1 MTTLLPDADLAL
13 LARGEHP
20 RPWLWLGAHPVVVAG
35 ASGVRFA
42 VWAPRASRVAV
53 VGDFNGWSGAVHP
66 MRRRATR
73 DEPDWLDAGIWEVF
87 VPGASRGQFY
97 KYEITGPDGTVQP
110 LKADPYAFRAQLRPD
125 NASIVEGLPAPH
137 ALPEGRAA
145 LNRRDA
151 PISVY
156 EVHAMSWRRDKVRDG
171 GDDGGNHGGSAAFP
185 DWDFL
190 ARELPPYVAG
200 LGFTHVELMPITEFP
215 FDGSW
220 GYQTLGLHAPTARL
234 GAPDGMHRFVDAC
247 HAAGLGVLL
256 DFVPAH
262 FPEDPHGLA
271 KFDGTPLYEYADP
284 REGWHR
290 DWRTLIYDFGKPQ
303 VRQFLCG
310 AALFWAERYGI
321 DGLRVDAVASM
332 LYRDYSRPHGE
343 WIPNIHGGTENLE
356 AIALFKRLNELLG
369 CEAPGVITIA
379 EESTAFP
386 LVSAPTSVGGLGFH
400 YKWNMGWMN
409 DTLRYM
415 REQPIH
421 RSWHHEKMSFGLVY
435 AFSENF
441 QLPLSHD
448 EVVHGKGSL
457 LGKMPGAEAA
467 EAAEAAEGA
476 DGADGAEG
484 AGGNEG
490 AEGPGSEAA
499 VRGDWQRFAQ
509 LRAYFGFMWAHPGK
523 KLLFMGQEFAQRDEW
538 HFERTL
544 PWALLDDP
552 RHAGVQRLVGDLNRR
567 YRDWPALHRLDS
579 ERDGFEWLVED
590 DVAHSVFAWV
600 RHGGAGTERGSVV
613 AVCNFTP
620 VTRVGYR
627 LRMPHGGAWRE
638 VLNTDAALY
647 GGSGVATG
655 APASAPDD
663 DPAITLTLPP
673 LATIF
678 LVPA

>member
-13 LARGEHP
+13 LARGGHP
-20 RPWLWLGAHPVVVAG
+20 RPWLWLGAHPVVLAG
-35 ASGVRFA
+35 ESGVRFA
-42 VWAPRASRVAV
+42 VWAPHASRVAV
-53 VGDFNGWSGAVHP
+53 VGDFNGWSGAAHP
-66 MRRRATR
+66 MRRR
-73 DEPDWLDAGIWEVF
+73 DEHDAGIWEVF

-97 KYEITGPDGTVQP
+97 KYEVTGPDGTVLP

-125 NASIVEGLPAPH
+125 NASIVEGLPAAHP
-137 ALPEGRAA
+137 LPRDRAS

-156 EVHAMSWRRDKVRDG
+156 EVHAMSWRSAAPGEGAHGHG
-171 GDDGGNHGGSAAFP
+171 GDAGDGDHADAKP

-190 ARELPPYVAG
+190 ARELPPYAAG

-234 GAPDGMHRFVDAC
+234 GAPDGLHRFVDAC

-290 DWRTLIYDFGKPQ
+290 DWHTLIYDFGKPQ
-303 VRQFLCG
+303 VQQFLCG

-332 LYRDYSRPHGE
+332 LYRDYSRPPGE

-356 AIALFKRLNELLG
+356 AIALFKRLNEVLG

-409 DTLRYM
+409 DTLHYM

-457 LGKMPGAEAA
+457 LRKMPGGSDDGGDAA
-467 EAAEAAEGA
+467 LH
-476 DGADGAEG
+476 
-484 AGGNEG
+484 
-490 AEGPGSEAA
+490 
-499 VRGDWQRFAQ
+499 RDWQQFAH

-538 HFERTL
+538 NFERAL
-544 PWALLDDP
+544 PWDLLDDP
-552 RHAGVQRLVGDLNRR
+552 RHAGVQRLIGDLNRL
-567 YRDWPALHRLDS
+567 YRDRPALHRLDG
-579 ERDGFEWLVED
+579 ERDGFEWLVKD
-590 DVAHSVFAWV
+590 DLQHSVLAWV
-600 RHGGAGTERGSVV
+600 RRGGEGEGRGSVV
-613 AVCNFTP
+613 AVSHFTP
-620 VTRVGYR
+620 ITRAGYR
-627 LRMPHGGAWRE
+627 LPLPHGGPWRV
-638 VLNTDAALY
+638 VLNTDAAIY
-647 GGSGVATG
+647 GGSDAVVDGTVG
-655 APASAPDD
+655 AQHPSDAFTAPDD

>member
-1 MTTLLPDADLAL
+1 MQPPTPLLPDAELAL
-13 LARGEHP
+13 LARGEHA
-20 RPWLWLGAHPVVVAG
+20 RPWLWLGAHPVAIDG
-35 ASGVRFA
+35 ESGVRFA

-53 VGDFNGWSGAVHP
+53 VGDFNGWAGAAHP
-66 MRRRATR
+66 MRRRAVH
-73 DEPDWLDAGIWEVF
+73 DEHDECDGHDAGIWEVF

-97 KYEITGPDGTVQP
+97 KYEITGADGTVLP

-125 NASIVEGLPAPH
+125 SASIVEGLPEPH
-137 ALPEGRAA
+137 ALPAERAA

-156 EVHAMSWRRDKVRDG
+156 ELHAMSWRSPAMADGTDGTDGTDRDCAG
-171 GDDGGNHGGSAAFP
+171 AMP

-190 ARELPPYVAG
+190 ARELPPYAAG

-234 GAPDGMHRFVDAC
+234 GAPDGLHRFVDAC

-290 DWRTLIYDFGKPQ
+290 DWHTLIYDFGRPQ
-303 VRQFLCG
+303 VQQFLCG

-321 DGLRVDAVASM
+321 DGLRIDAVASM
-332 LYRDYSRPHGE
+332 LYRDYSRPPGE
-343 WIPNIHGGTENLE
+343 WVPNVHGGTENLE
-356 AIALFKRLNELLG
+356 AIALLKRLNEQLG
-369 CEAPGVITIA
+369 REAPGVITIA

-386 LVSAPTSVGGLGFH
+386 HVSAPTSVGGLGFH

-409 DTLRYM
+409 DTLHYM
-415 REQPIH
+415 RELPVH

-457 LGKMPGAEAA
+457 LSKMPGGES
-467 EAAEAAEGA
+467 E
-476 DGADGAEG
+476 
-484 AGGNEG
+484 GNEV
-490 AEGPGSEAA
+490 SEASEEGDDSA
-499 VRGDWQRFAQ
+499 PAHHGDWQRFAQ

-538 HFERTL
+538 NFERAL
-544 PWALLDDP
+544 PWELLDDP
-552 RHAGVQRLVGDLNRR
+552 RHAGVQRLVGELNRL
-567 YRDWPALHRLDS
+567 YRDWPALHRLDG
-579 ERDGFEWLVED
+579 ERDGFEWLVD
-590 DVAHSVFAWV
+590 DDIAHSVFAWV
-600 RHGGAGTERGSVV
+600 RRGGEGTERTSVV

-620 VTRVGYR
+620 VPRAGYR

-638 VLNTDAALY
+638 LLNSDAARY
-647 GGSGVATG
+647 GGSDVMSG
-655 APASAPDD
+655 ALDPTRPLVAPDD

>member
-13 LARGEHP
+13 LARGGHP
-20 RPWLWLGAHPVVVAG
+20 RPWLWLGAHPVEVDG
-35 ASGVRFA
+35 EPGVRFA

-53 VGDFNGWSGAVHP
+53 VGDFNGWSGAAHP
-66 MRRRATR
+66 MRRR
-73 DEPDWLDAGIWEVF
+73 DEHEAGIWEGF

-97 KYEITGPDGTVQP
+97 KYEITGPDGAVLP

-125 NASIVEGLPAPH
+125 NASIVEGLPAAHP
-137 ALPEGRAA
+137 LPEGRAA

-156 EVHAMSWRRDKVRDG
+156 EVHAMSWR
-171 GDDGGNHGGSAAFP
+171 P
-185 DWDFL
+185 DAGWDAL
-190 ARELPPYVAG
+190 ARELPGYAAG
-200 LGFTHVELMPITEFP
+200 LGFTHVQLMPITEFP

-234 GAPDGMHRFVDAC
+234 GAPDGLHRFVEAC

-271 KFDGTPLYEYADP
+271 TFDGTALYEYADP

-290 DWRTLIYDFGKPQ
+290 DWHTLIYDFGKPQ

-332 LYRDYSRPHGE
+332 LYRDYSRPPGE

-356 AIALFKRLNELLG
+356 AIALFKRLNEVLG

-409 DTLRYM
+409 DTLHYM
-415 REQPIH
+415 RELPIH

-457 LGKMPGAEAA
+457 LRKMPGEEAE
-467 EAAEAAEGA
+467 
-476 DGADGAEG
+476 
-484 AGGNEG
+484 
-490 AEGPGSEAA
+490 
-499 VRGDWQRFAQ
+499 RFAQ

-523 KLLFMGQEFAQRDEW
+523 KLLFMGQEFAQRREW
-538 HFERTL
+538 SEER
-544 PWALLDDP
+544 ALDWELMEAP
-552 RHAGVQRLVGDLNRR
+552 AHEGVRQLVRDLNRL
-567 YRDWPALHRLDS
+567 YRELPALHARDC
-579 ERDGFEWLVED
+579 EGDGFEWLIVD
-590 DVAHSVFAWV
+590 DAANSVFAWL
-600 RHGGAGTERGSVV
+600 RKAPGARPVAVV
-613 AVCNFTP
+613 ANMTP
-620 VTRVGYR
+620 ALHGEYR
-627 LRMPHGGAWRE
+627 LPLPHDGIWRE
-638 VLNTDAALY
+638 VLNSDAAVY
-647 GGSGVATG
+647 GGSGQGNLG
-655 APASAPDD
+655 AVTAEGGSAR
-663 DPAITLTLPP
+663 IVLPP
-673 LATIF
+673 LATVY
-678 LVPA
+678 LEYGG

>member
-1 MTTLLPDADLAL
+1 MSTSPLLPQAELAL

-20 RPWLWLGAHPVVVAG
+20 RPWLWLGAHPGMADG
-35 ASGVRFA
+35 EPGVRFA
-42 VWAPRASRVAV
+42 VWAPSASRVAV
-53 VGDFNGWSGAVHP
+53 VGDFNGWRGDAHP
-66 MRRRATR
+66 MRRVDPIDGR
-73 DEPDWLDAGIWEVF
+73 DAGIWEVF
-87 VPGASRGQFY
+87 VPGAARGQFY
-97 KYEITGPDGTVQP
+97 KYEITGADGTRLP

-125 NASIVEGLPAPH
+125 NASVIEGLPDAHP
-137 ALPEGRAA
+137 LPAHRAA

-151 PISVY
+151 PLSIY
-156 EVHAMSWRRDKVRDG
+156 EVHAMSWRRPDLEADPDRDPAEQPLEDRG
-171 GDDGGNHGGSAAFP
+171 AATAV

-190 ARELPPYVAG
+190 ARELPAYAAG

-234 GAPDGMHRFVDAC
+234 GAPDGLHRFVAAC

-271 KFDGTPLYEYADP
+271 HFDGTALYDYADP

-290 DWRTLIYDFGKPQ
+290 DWHTRIYDFGKPQ

-310 AALFWAERYGI
+310 AALYWAERYGI

-332 LYRDYSRPHGE
+332 LYRDYSRPSGE
-343 WIPNIHGGTENLE
+343 WVPNIHGGTENLE
-356 AIALFKRLNELLG
+356 AIALLRQMNELLG
-369 CEAPGVITIA
+369 REAPGVITLA

-386 LVSAPTSVGGLGFH
+386 RVSAPTSMGGLGFH

-409 DTLRYM
+409 DTLHYQ

-421 RSWHHEKMSFGLVY
+421 RAWHHEKMSFGLVY

-441 QLPLSHD
+441 LLPLSHD

-457 LGKMPGAEAA
+457 LMKMPAG
-467 EAAEAAEGA
+467 
-476 DGADGAEG
+476 DGASHGE
-484 AGGNEG
+484 
-490 AEGPGSEAA
+490 PGDAA
-499 VRGDWQRFAQ
+499 DLQRFAN
-509 LRAYFGFMWAHPGK
+509 LRAYLGFMWGHPGK

-538 HFERTL
+538 DFRRAL

-552 RHAGVQRLVGDLNRR
+552 RHAGVQRLVGALNRL
-567 YRDWPALHRLDS
+567 YREQPALHR
-579 ERDGFEWLVED
+579 RDCEAEGFEWLVED
-590 DVAHSVFAWV
+590 DRAQSVFAWV
-600 RHGGAGTERGSVV
+600 RRGGEGAEGREIVT
-613 AVCNFTP
+613 VCNFTP
-620 VTRVGYR
+620 VARPGYTLRVPRSGD
-627 LRMPHGGAWRE
+627 WR
-638 VLNTDAALY
+638 VLLDTDAAVF
-647 GGSGVATG
+647 GGGQCDPS
-655 APASAPDD
+655 SAPSQDPLPRLRASGD

-673 LATIF
+673 MATLFLA
-678 LVPA
+678 PA

>member
-13 LARGEHP
+13 LARGGHP
-20 RPWLWLGAHPVVVAG
+20 RPWLWLGAHPVEVDG
-35 ASGVRFA
+35 EPGVRFA

-53 VGDFNGWSGAVHP
+53 VGDFNGWSGAAHP
-66 MRRRATR
+66 MRRR
-73 DEPDWLDAGIWEVF
+73 DEHEAGIWEGF

-97 KYEITGPDGTVQP
+97 KYEVTGPDGAVLP

-125 NASIVEGLPAPH
+125 NASIVEGLPAAHP
-137 ALPEGRAA
+137 LPEGRAA

-156 EVHAMSWRRDKVRDG
+156 EVHAMSWR
-171 GDDGGNHGGSAAFP
+171 P
-185 DWDFL
+185 DAGWDAL
-190 ARELPPYVAG
+190 ARELPGYAAG
-200 LGFTHVELMPITEFP
+200 LGFTHVQLMPITEFP

-234 GAPDGMHRFVDAC
+234 GAPDGLHRFVDAC

-271 KFDGTPLYEYADP
+271 TFDGTALYEYADP

-290 DWRTLIYDFGKPQ
+290 DWHTLIYDFGKPQ

-332 LYRDYSRPHGE
+332 LYRDYSRPPGE

-356 AIALFKRLNELLG
+356 AIALFKRLNEVLG

-409 DTLRYM
+409 DTLHYM
-415 REQPIH
+415 RELPIH

-457 LGKMPGAEAA
+457 LRKMPGEEAE
-467 EAAEAAEGA
+467 
-476 DGADGAEG
+476 
-484 AGGNEG
+484 
-490 AEGPGSEAA
+490 
-499 VRGDWQRFAQ
+499 RFAQ

-538 HFERTL
+538 NFERAL
-544 PWALLDDP
+544 PWELLDDP
-552 RHAGVQRLVGDLNRR
+552 RHAGVQRLIGDLNRL
-567 YRDWPALHRLDS
+567 YRDRPALHRLDG
-579 ERDGFEWLVED
+579 ERDGFEWLVKD
-590 DVAHSVFAWV
+590 DLQHSVFAWI
-600 RHGGAGTERGSVV
+600 RRAGEGEARAGVV
-613 AVCNFTP
+613 AVSNFTP
-620 VTRVGYR
+620 VARVGYR
-627 LRMPHGGAWRE
+627 LPVPHGGPWRL
-638 VLNTDAALY
+638 VLNTDAAIY
-647 GGSGVATG
+647 GGSDVAI
-655 APASAPDD
+655 APPDAAHLLTAPDD
-663 DPAITLTLPP
+663 DPAIVLTLPP

>member
-1 MTTLLPDADLAL
+1 MTTLLADADLAL
-13 LARGEHP
+13 LARGGHP
-20 RPWLWLGAHPVVVAG
+20 RPWLWLGAHPVEVDG
-35 ASGVRFA
+35 EPGVRFA

-53 VGDFNGWSGAVHP
+53 VGDFNGWSGAAHP
-66 MRRRATR
+66 MRRR
-73 DEPDWLDAGIWEVF
+73 DEHEAGIWEGF

-97 KYEITGPDGTVQP
+97 KYEITGPDGAVLP

-125 NASIVEGLPAPH
+125 NASIVEGLPAAHP
-137 ALPEGRAA
+137 LPEGRAA

-156 EVHAMSWRRDKVRDG
+156 EVHAMSWR
-171 GDDGGNHGGSAAFP
+171 P
-185 DWDFL
+185 DAGWDAL
-190 ARELPPYVAG
+190 ARELPGYAAG
-200 LGFTHVELMPITEFP
+200 LGFTHVQLMPITEFP

-234 GAPDGMHRFVDAC
+234 GAPDGLHRFVDAC
-247 HAAGLGVLL
+247 HAAGLGVLI

-271 KFDGTPLYEYADP
+271 TFDGTALYEYADP

-290 DWRTLIYDFGKPQ
+290 DWHTLIYDFGKPQ

-332 LYRDYSRPHGE
+332 LYRDYSRPPGE

-356 AIALFKRLNELLG
+356 AIALFKRLNEVLG

-409 DTLRYM
+409 DTLHYM
-415 REQPIH
+415 RELPIH

-457 LGKMPGAEAA
+457 LRKMPGEEAE
-467 EAAEAAEGA
+467 
-476 DGADGAEG
+476 
-484 AGGNEG
+484 
-490 AEGPGSEAA
+490 
-499 VRGDWQRFAQ
+499 RFAQ

-538 HFERTL
+538 NFERAL
-544 PWALLDDP
+544 PWELLDDP
-552 RHAGVQRLVGDLNRR
+552 RHAGVQRLIGDLNRL
-567 YRDWPALHRLDS
+567 YRDRPALHRLDGD
-579 ERDGFEWLVED
+579 RDGFEWLVKD
-590 DVAHSVFAWV
+590 DLQHSVFAWI
-600 RHGGAGTERGSVV
+600 RRAGEGEARAVVV
-613 AVCNFTP
+613 AVSNFTP
-620 VTRVGYR
+620 VARVGYR
-627 LRMPHGGAWRE
+627 LPVPHGGPWRL
-638 VLNTDAALY
+638 VLNTDAAIY
-647 GGSGVATG
+647 GGSDIAI
-655 APASAPDD
+655 APPDAAQLLTAPDD
-663 DPAITLTLPP
+663 DPAIVLTLPP

>member
-13 LARGEHP
+13 LARGGHP
-20 RPWLWLGAHPVVVAG
+20 RPWLWLGAHPVEVDG
-35 ASGVRFA
+35 EPGVRFA

-53 VGDFNGWSGAVHP
+53 VGDFNGWSGAAHP
-66 MRRRATR
+66 MRRR
-73 DEPDWLDAGIWEVF
+73 DEHEAGIWEVF
-87 VPGASRGQFY
+87 VPRASRGQFY
-97 KYEITGPDGTVQP
+97 KYEITGPDGAVLP

-125 NASIVEGLPAPH
+125 NASIVEGLPAAHP
-137 ALPEGRAA
+137 LPEGRAA

-156 EVHAMSWRRDKVRDG
+156 EVHAMSWR
-171 GDDGGNHGGSAAFP
+171 P
-185 DWDFL
+185 DAGWDAL
-190 ARELPPYVAG
+190 ARELPAYAAG
-200 LGFTHVELMPITEFP
+200 LGFTHVQLMPITEFP

-234 GAPDGMHRFVDAC
+234 GAPDGLHRFVDAC

-271 KFDGTPLYEYADP
+271 TFDGTALYEYADP

-290 DWRTLIYDFGKPQ
+290 DWHTLIYDFGKPQ

-332 LYRDYSRPHGE
+332 LYRDYSRPPGE

-356 AIALFKRLNELLG
+356 AIALFQRLNEVLG

-409 DTLRYM
+409 DTLHYM
-415 REQPIH
+415 RELPIH

-457 LGKMPGAEAA
+457 LRKMPGEEAE
-467 EAAEAAEGA
+467 
-476 DGADGAEG
+476 
-484 AGGNEG
+484 
-490 AEGPGSEAA
+490 
-499 VRGDWQRFAQ
+499 RFAQ

-538 HFERTL
+538 NFERAL
-544 PWALLDDP
+544 PWELLDEP
-552 RHAGVQRLVGDLNRR
+552 RHAGVQRLIGDLNRL
-567 YRDWPALHRLDS
+567 YRDRPALHRLDG
-579 ERDGFEWLVED
+579 ERDGFEWLVKD
-590 DVAHSVFAWV
+590 DLQHSVFAWIRRAGEGEV
-600 RHGGAGTERGSVV
+600 RADVV
-613 AVCNFTP
+613 AVSNFTP
-620 VTRVGYR
+620 VARVGYR
-627 LRMPHGGAWRE
+627 LPVPHGGPWRL
-638 VLNTDAALY
+638 VLNTDAAIY
-647 GGSGVATG
+647 GGSDVAI
-655 APASAPDD
+655 APPDAAHLLTAPHD
-663 DPAITLTLPP
+663 DPSIVLTLPP